1 VEGRLINAPRC
12 RFLLPVSTLASE
24 QYELEFPNIRKKM
37 QILHPGIDLERFHP
51 RNKETFCRK
60 IREEFNLADSDLV
73 VLFVGMNFE
82 LKGLGI
88 LIAALA
94 QIKKQSPDLAIQL
107 LVVGKGNQTR
117 FQKLAG
123 ELGVKEQVRFAGICT
138 QGMEKFYAASDIF
151 ALLSDFDTFGM
162 TVLEAMA
169 SGLPVIVSPT
179 VGAKD
184 MIIDDQQGYIVEKEN
199 VRAVAERIIALSDLG
214 KRSAMGKAARQMAEQ
229 HGWDKIVQKIS
240 RIYDEILATR

>member
-1 VEGRLINAPRC
+1 
-12 RFLLPVSTLASE
+12 
-24 QYELEFPNIRKKM
+24 
-37 QILHPGIDLERFHP
+37 
-51 RNKETFCRK
+51 
-60 IREEFNLADSDLV
+60 
-73 VLFVGMNFE
+73 MNFE
-82 LKGLGI
+82 LKGLGT